1 MIFSHDHDLPFVQS
15 NQIISEDARTVLVLL
30 RFDSVYL
37 IACFTSLV
45 LLYDILTRS

>member
-15 NQIISEDARTVLVLL
+15 NQIISEDARMVVLVLL

-37 IACFTSLV
+37 IACFTA
-45 LLYDILTRS
+45 